1 MDGFFNIFR
10 EVWEEGLLGIGL
22 TELFISIGIL
32 VIALLLRAFIVSRF
46 FKWLES
52 VADNTETEVEDVV
65 FESLRKPVGYV
76 PITLALYLISIYLPL
91 SGSLGLF
98 IENLVKA
105 SLAFTIFSVF
115 TNSVSPL
122 FSMLTGT
129 SFLTA
134 AMTMWLEKAIR
145 VLIWVIGFAIILD
158 IFGIQIGPIIAGLGL
173 FSVAVAL
180 GAQDLFKNLISGIL
194 IIAENRFQ
202 PGDRIEVEGHLHGMV
217 DKIGFRST
225 VIRLFNTSP
234 MIIPNKDLSDV
245 KVINHGEMYHRRIDW
260 KINLV
265 YSTTLE
271 QLKEICSKIDE
282 FIKDYEGLVE
292 NVKQESFAKTVAFN
306 SSSIDVQILCFTN
319 PCNFTEFSTIKQDL
333 VYSVIDIVRSSG
345 SEFAFPS
352 RSIYVESGGSDGIMD
367 ENDVHA
373 SALINNEAEDKK

>member
-1 MDGFFNIFR
+1 MEGFFKLLA

-22 TELFISIGIL
+22 TEILISISI
-32 VIALLLRAFIVSRF
+32 VAVAFILRAFVVSRVF
-46 FKWLES
+46 QWVES
-52 VADNTETEVEDVV
+52 LADKTETEVDDVV
-65 FESLRKPVGYV
+65 FESLRKPVGFI
-76 PITLALYLISIYLPL
+76 PITLALYLVSIYLPL
-91 SGSLGLF
+91 AGSLGTF

-115 TNSVSPL
+115 SNAVSPL
-122 FSMLTGT
+122 FSILSKSTI
-129 SFLTA
+129 LTA
-134 AMTMWLEKAIR
+134 AMTMWLERAIR
-145 VLIWVIGFAIILD
+145 VLVWVIGFAIILD
-158 IFGIQIGPIIAGLGL
+158 IFGIQIGPIVAGLGL

-265 YSTTLE
+265 YSTTLD
-271 QLKEICSKIDE
+271 QLKEICTKIETFLSDY
-282 FIKDYEGLVE
+282 KDLVVNE
-292 NVKQESFAKTVAFN
+292 KQESFAKTVAFN

-319 PCNFTEFSTIKQDL
+319 PCNFTEFSTIKEDL
-333 VYSVIDIVRSSG
+333 VYEIINIVRSSG

-367 ENDVHA
+367 ENDLPA
-373 SALINNEAEDKK
+373 TTIIKEESKQK

>member
-1 MDGFFNIFR
+1 MEGFFKLLA

-22 TELFISIGIL
+22 TEILISISI
-32 VIALLLRAFIVSRF
+32 VAVAFILRAFVVSRVF
-46 FKWLES
+46 QWVES
-52 VADNTETEVEDVV
+52 LADKTETEVDDVV
-65 FESLRKPVGYV
+65 FESLRKPVGFI
-76 PITLALYLISIYLPL
+76 PITLALYLVSIYLPL
-91 SGSLGLF
+91 AGSLGTF

-115 TNSVSPL
+115 SNAVSPL
-122 FSMLTGT
+122 FSILSKSTI
-129 SFLTA
+129 LTA
-134 AMTMWLEKAIR
+134 AMTMWLERAIR
-145 VLIWVIGFAIILD
+145 VLVWVIGFAIILD
-158 IFGIQIGPIIAGLGL
+158 IFGIQIGPIVAGLGL

-260 KINLV
+260 KINLI
-265 YSTTLE
+265 YSTTLD
-271 QLKEICSKIDE
+271 QLKEICTKIETFLSDY
-282 FIKDYEGLVE
+282 KDLVVNE
-292 NVKQESFAKTVAFN
+292 KQESFAKTVAFN

-319 PCNFTEFSTIKQDL
+319 PCNFTEFSTIKEDL
-333 VYSVIDIVRSSG
+333 VYEIINIVRSSG

-367 ENDVHA
+367 ENDLPA
-373 SALINNEAEDKK
+373 TTIIKEESK

>member
-1 MDGFFNIFR
+1 MEGFFKLLA

-22 TELFISIGIL
+22 TEIFISISI
-32 VIALLLRAFIVSRF
+32 VAIAFILRAFVVNRVF
-46 FKWLES
+46 QWVES
-52 VADNTETEVEDVV
+52 LADKTETEVDDVV
-65 FESLRKPVGYV
+65 FESLRKPVGYI
-76 PITLALYLISIYLPL
+76 PITLALYLVSIYLPL
-91 SGSLGLF
+91 AGSLGTF

-115 TNSVSPL
+115 SNAVSPL
-122 FSMLTGT
+122 FSMLSNSTI
-129 SFLTA
+129 LTA
-134 AMTMWLEKAIR
+134 AMTMWLERAIR
-145 VLIWVIGFAIILD
+145 VLVWVIGFAIILD
-158 IFGIQIGPIIAGLGL
+158 IFGIQIGPIVAGLGL

-265 YSTTLE
+265 YSTTLD
-271 QLKEICSKIDE
+271 QLKEICTKIE
-282 FIKDYEGLVE
+282 TFLSDYEDLVVNE
-292 NVKQESFAKTVAFN
+292 KQESFAKTIAFN

-319 PCNFTEFSTIKQDL
+319 PCNFTEFSTIKEDL
-333 VYSVIDIVRSSG
+333 VYEIINIVRSSG

-367 ENDVHA
+367 ENDVPA
-373 SALINNEAEDKK
+373 TAIIKEESKEK

>member
-1 MDGFFNIFR
+1 MEGFFNIFR

-32 VIALLLRAFIVSRF
+32 AIAFILRAFIVSRF

-52 VADNTETEVEDVV
+52 IADNTETEVDDVV

-158 IFGIQIGPIIAGLGL
+158 IFGIQIGPLVAGLGL

-180 GAQDLFKNLISGIL
+180 GAQDFFKNLMTL
-194 IIAENRFQ
+194 AEFMCTAQ
-202 PGDRIEVEGHLHGMV
+202 SVCCH
-217 DKIGFRST
+217 DKPR
-225 VIRLFNTSP
+225 
-234 MIIPNKDLSDV
+234 
-245 KVINHGEMYHRRIDW
+245 
-260 KINLV
+260 
-265 YSTTLE
+265 
-271 QLKEICSKIDE
+271 
-282 FIKDYEGLVE
+282 
-292 NVKQESFAKTVAFN
+292 
-306 SSSIDVQILCFTN
+306 
-319 PCNFTEFSTIKQDL
+319 
-333 VYSVIDIVRSSG
+333 
-345 SEFAFPS
+345 
-352 RSIYVESGGSDGIMD
+352 
-367 ENDVHA
+367 
-373 SALINNEAEDKK
+373 

>member
-1 MDGFFNIFR
+1 MEGFFKLLA

-22 TELFISIGIL
+22 TEIFISISI
-32 VIALLLRAFIVSRF
+32 VAVAFILRAFVVNRVF
-46 FKWLES
+46 QWVES
-52 VADNTETEVEDVV
+52 LADKTETEVDDVV
-65 FESLRKPVGYV
+65 FESLRKPVGYI
-76 PITLALYLISIYLPL
+76 PITLALYLVSIYLPL
-91 SGSLGLF
+91 AGSLGTF

-115 TNSVSPL
+115 SNAVSPL
-122 FSMLTGT
+122 FSMLSNSTI
-129 SFLTA
+129 LTA
-134 AMTMWLEKAIR
+134 AMTMWLERAIR
-145 VLIWVIGFAIILD
+145 VLVWVIGFAIILD
-158 IFGIQIGPIIAGLGL
+158 IFGIQIGPIVAGLGL

-265 YSTTLE
+265 YSTTLD
-271 QLKEICSKIDE
+271 QLKEICTKIETFLSDY
-282 FIKDYEGLVE
+282 KDLVVNE
-292 NVKQESFAKTVAFN
+292 KQESFAKTIAFN

-319 PCNFTEFSTIKQDL
+319 PCNFTEFSTIKEDL
-333 VYSVIDIVRSSG
+333 VYEIINIVRSSG

-367 ENDVHA
+367 ENDVPA
-373 SALINNEAEDKK
+373 TAIIKEDSKEK

>member
-1 MDGFFNIFR
+1 MEGFFKLLA

-22 TELFISIGIL
+22 TEIFISISI
-32 VIALLLRAFIVSRF
+32 VAVAFILRAFVVNRVF
-46 FKWLES
+46 QWVES
-52 VADNTETEVEDVV
+52 LADKTETEVDDVV
-65 FESLRKPVGYV
+65 FESLRKPVGYI
-76 PITLALYLISIYLPL
+76 PITLALYLVSIYLPL
-91 SGSLGLF
+91 AGSLGIF

-115 TNSVSPL
+115 SNAVSPL
-122 FSMLTGT
+122 FSMLSNSTI
-129 SFLTA
+129 LTA
-134 AMTMWLEKAIR
+134 AMTMWLERAIR
-145 VLIWVIGFAIILD
+145 VLVWVIGFAIILD
-158 IFGIQIGPIIAGLGL
+158 IFGIQIGPIVAGLGL

-265 YSTTLE
+265 YSTTLD
-271 QLKEICSKIDE
+271 QLKEICTKIETFLSDY
-282 FIKDYEGLVE
+282 KDLVVNE
-292 NVKQESFAKTVAFN
+292 KQESFAKTIAFN

-319 PCNFTEFSTIKQDL
+319 PCNFTEFSTIKEDL
-333 VYSVIDIVRSSG
+333 VYEIINIVRSSG

-367 ENDVHA
+367 ENDVPA
-373 SALINNEAEDKK
+373 TAIIKEESKEK

>member
-1 MDGFFNIFR
+1 M
-10 EVWEEGLLGIGL
+10 
-22 TELFISIGIL
+22 
-32 VIALLLRAFIVSRF
+32 
-46 FKWLES
+46 
-52 VADNTETEVEDVV
+52 
-65 FESLRKPVGYV
+65 
-76 PITLALYLISIYLPL
+76 
-91 SGSLGLF
+91 
-98 IENLVKA
+98 
-105 SLAFTIFSVF
+105 
-115 TNSVSPL
+115 
-122 FSMLTGT
+122 
-129 SFLTA
+129 
-134 AMTMWLEKAIR
+134 
-145 VLIWVIGFAIILD
+145 
-158 IFGIQIGPIIAGLGL
+158 GL

-271 QLKEICSKIDE
+271 QLKEICAKIDE

-292 NVKQESFAKTVAFN
+292 NEKQESFAKTVAFN

>member
-1 MDGFFNIFR
+1 MEGFFKLLA

-22 TELFISIGIL
+22 TEIFISISI
-32 VIALLLRAFIVSRF
+32 VAVAFILRAFVVNRVF
-46 FKWLES
+46 QWVES
-52 VADNTETEVEDVV
+52 LADKTETEVDDVV
-65 FESLRKPVGYV
+65 FESLRKPVGYI
-76 PITLALYLISIYLPL
+76 PITLALYLVSIYLPL
-91 SGSLGLF
+91 AGSLGTF

-115 TNSVSPL
+115 SNAVSPL
-122 FSMLTGT
+122 FSMLSNSTI
-129 SFLTA
+129 LTA
-134 AMTMWLEKAIR
+134 AMTMWLERAIR
-145 VLIWVIGFAIILD
+145 VLVWVIGFAIILD
-158 IFGIQIGPIIAGLGL
+158 IFGIQIGPIVAGLGL

-265 YSTTLE
+265 YSTTLD
-271 QLKEICSKIDE
+271 QLKEICTKIETFLSDY
-282 FIKDYEGLVE
+282 KDLVVNE
-292 NVKQESFAKTVAFN
+292 KQESFAKTIAFN

-319 PCNFTEFSTIKQDL
+319 PCNFTEFSTIKEDL
-333 VYSVIDIVRSSG
+333 VYEIINIVRSSG

-367 ENDVHA
+367 ENDVPA
-373 SALINNEAEDKK
+373 TAIIKEESKEK